1 MEEKKIVK
9 THNLKYDNGKKV
21 SLSGI
26 KNVESFSE
34 SHMLLTL
41 DNEKTLTIDGIGLS
55 VTNLDVENG
64 NMELDGELVKISY
77 ANARTPKSFLK
88 KLFK

>member
-21 SLSGI
+21 YLSGI

-34 SHMLLTL
+34 NHLLLTL

-64 NMELDGELVKISY
+64 NLELDGELVKISY